1 VSFDALAML
10 APTIPVTPLPLFD
23 DVRGTIADMKIA
35 TFNVNGVNGR
45 LPVLLR
51 WLNDTSQRRDRAE
64 EVRLLT
70 EGITPAAAF
79 DRSHGGSGIVRAF
92 SCCRDRP

>member
-1 VSFDALAML
+1 
-10 APTIPVTPLPLFD
+10 
-23 DVRGTIADMKIA
+23 MKIG

-51 WLNDTSQRRDRAE
+51 WRNETAQRRDGAE

-70 EGITPAAAF
+70 EGITPSCGF
-79 DRSHGGSGIVRAF
+79 DRSHGASDIVRAF